1 MSHEIT
7 ILEDGTAEAA
17 FAVQPAWHG
26 LGETVDHAM
35 SSEEAMSSAHLGWL
49 VKQYPVYKKMEDG
62 SFLEVRG
69 WKTNTRSDNYFD
81 LGLVKNNYKV
91 VQNAVAFQV
100 MDSLLMDG
108 ILKYESAFSLNGGKD
123 VVLLARLP
131 EVDKVV
137 DGDLSHRYLLMVLN
151 HAGLKCIQ
159 FLPTSV
165 RVVCANTK
173 RMALEGGKGQIIKVR
188 HTGDMDAKLSDAR
201 EALLQINAA
210 FTNENSKAQ
219 KMSRVKVSREAVK
232 DYLDFLYPMPSIT
245 DEDYSDRRRKKGLET
260 RRDILWNYLEDDA
273 QQLDGIRETAW
284 SLFNSVTQYEDH
296 RNYRGGDAASKAET
310 RFKSVI
316 LKDDIK
322 QKAWSYW
329 DGLVSAN

>member
-17 FAVQPAWHG
+17 FAVRPAWHG
-26 LGETVDHAM
+26 LGETTDDAM
-35 SSEEAMSSAHLGWL
+35 TSEEAMTKAHLGWL
-49 VKQYPVYKKMEDG
+49 VNQYPVYKQMEDG
-62 SFLEVRG
+62 RFLEVPG
-69 WKTNTRSDNYFD
+69 WKTNTRSDNHFD
-81 LGLVKNNYKV
+81 LGMVKNNYKV
-91 VQNAVAFQV
+91 VQNGVAFQV

-137 DGDLSHRYLLMVLN
+137 DGDVSHRYLLMVLN
-151 HAGLKCIQ
+151 HAGIKCIQ

-173 RMALEGGKGQIIKVR
+173 RMALDGAKGQIIKVR
-188 HTGDMDAKLSDAR
+188 HTGDMNAKLNDAR

-210 FTNENSKAQ
+210 FTNENIKAQ
-219 KMSRVKVSREAVK
+219 RRSRVKVSRESVK
-232 DYLDFLYPMPSIT
+232 DYLDFLYPIPSIT
-245 DEDYSDRRRKKGLET
+245 DEDYTERRRKKGLEI

-273 QQLDGIRETAW
+273 QQLEGIRETGW
-284 SLFNSVTQYEDH
+284 SLFNAVTQYEDH
-296 RNYRGGDAASKAET
+296 RDYRGGDASSKAET
-310 RFKSVI
+310 RFKSAI
-316 LKDDIK
+316 LKDDLK
-322 QKAWSYW
+322 QKAWNYW
-329 DGLVSAN
+329 DDIVSVN